1 MDKLRIFLSGP
12 MTGHENFNFDKFNF
26 IENVL
31 KQYGVDVV
39 NPVHICKK
47 YKKEHVLSD
56 KAVFDKMV
64 AEQQEAEKT
73 CNAIMLLH
81 GWQNSKGVMQL
92 ETALSQLP
100 TMNELKKKV
109 MYELGLCAE
118 DAGDD
123 EKAYEY
129 YRDIYAADIGFADLN
144 GRMMVLSKAIKYKKE
159 HEKK

>member
-1 MDKLRIFLSGP
+1 MIGKLRIFLSGP
-12 MTGHENFNFDKFNF
+12 MTGHENFNFDQFNF

-81 GWQNSKGVMQL
+81 GWQNSKGVKL
-92 ETALSQLP
+92 
-100 TMNELKKKV
+100 ELKTAVELDFEFFLDSDILEICKTYGN
-109 MYELGLCAE
+109 YE
-118 DAGDD
+118 
-123 EKAYEY
+123 K
-129 YRDIYAADIGFADLN
+129 
-144 GRMMVLSKAIKYKKE
+144 S
-159 HEKK
+159 

>member
-47 YKKEHVLSD
+47 YKKEHVLND

-64 AEQQEAEKT
+64 TEQQEAEKT

-81 GWQNSKGVMQL
+81 GWQNSKGVKL
-92 ETALSQLP
+92 
-100 TMNELKKKV
+100 ELKTAANLDFKFFLDSDVLKV
-109 MYELGLCAE
+109 CKDYG
-118 DAGDD
+118 
-123 EKAYEY
+123 
-129 YRDIYAADIGFADLN
+129 N
-144 GRMMVLSKAIKYKKE
+144 YKE
-159 HEKK
+159 A

>member
-1 MDKLRIFLSGP
+1 MSKLRIFLSGP

-39 NPVHICKK
+39 NPVRICKK
-47 YKKEHVLSD
+47 YKKEHVLGD

-81 GWQNSKGVMQL
+81 GWQNSKGVKL
-92 ETALSQLP
+92 
-100 TMNELKKKV
+100 ELKT
-109 MYELGLCAE
+109 
-118 DAGDD
+118 
-123 EKAYEY
+123 
-129 YRDIYAADIGFADLN
+129 AANLDFKFFLDSD
-144 GRMMVLSKAIKYKKE
+144 VLQVCKDYGNYKE
-159 HEKK
+159 A

>member
-81 GWQNSKGVMQL
+81 GWQNSKGVKL
-92 ETALSQLP
+92 
-100 TMNELKKKV
+100 ELKTAVELDFEFFLDSDILEICKTYGN
-109 MYELGLCAE
+109 YEKSWL
-118 DAGDD
+118 
-123 EKAYEY
+123 
-129 YRDIYAADIGFADLN
+129 
-144 GRMMVLSKAIKYKKE
+144 
-159 HEKK
+159 